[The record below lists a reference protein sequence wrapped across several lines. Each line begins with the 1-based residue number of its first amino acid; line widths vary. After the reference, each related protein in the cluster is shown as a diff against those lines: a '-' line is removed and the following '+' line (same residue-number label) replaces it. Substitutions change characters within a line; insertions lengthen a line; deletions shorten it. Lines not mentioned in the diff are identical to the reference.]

1 MDKDFNNWFL
11 ESFTLKSP
19 SKRNRKTDKGARKPE
34 KINTEV
40 LSSQRRQN
48 MSIPLR
54 KLGITHAELVS
65 AIECVDE
72 KVLTEDTLERIISML
87 PNEKEMKGIRN
98 VLMLLFRR
106 HCRRSNVVGDIIEN
120 EEIVSKL
127 PDEEALMIKLSRI
140 PRARKR
146 LDLLLF
152 THHFSADCKRAA
164 GLLEIV
170 EDGVQKINFAANSG
184 HLRRL
189 LKNVLHFINILN
201 EEKMKGYRISTL
213 SKLSRTK
220 MTKGSGSLLDV
231 IVMHATTIDK
241 EKCANVEEELAGLEE
256 ACSIDFGE
264 IKALVQGISGR
275 MEEFKKF
282 INDSGDGDGDG
293 KLRGKVKSFYDEH
306 VGKFKALQKKTE
318 TVWVTYDAL
327 RLSFHEPEM
336 KMQDFFKAFFNFHME
351 FTSCRQKFEEK
362 RIRAEHQKKRADTK
376 KKLKEAKER
385 RRLTRS
391 FSLPAGASIE
401 MISDSDCD
409 ESSPGKLMLH
419 GEEEIP
425 FGSGSRVAKARKKR
439 NLIVK
444 KSSLRRSS
452 LAHAK
457 SEHSLNLTPGKRQ
470 SCGKA
475 SGSGFKDLP
484 DLISSTSGSE
494 KLESKE
500 REKIKKRSRSARRSS
515 VRTAGGNMVKDIQYQ
530 DENRQNNH
538 VPGEY
543 VATILNVR
551 GFEEE
556 YKYAPDPEP
565 RETPAGQKKMPVVSD
580 EATEDEV
587 VQIMSQMGGSN
598 SNIMNK
604 IHTFDAFVKDRFEHS

>member
-1 MDKDFNNWFL
+1 
-11 ESFTLKSP
+11 
-19 SKRNRKTDKGARKPE
+19 
-34 KINTEV
+34 
-40 LSSQRRQN
+40 
-48 MSIPLR
+48 
-54 KLGITHAELVS
+54 
-65 AIECVDE
+65 
-72 KVLTEDTLERIISML
+72 
-87 PNEKEMKGIRN
+87 
-98 VLMLLFRR
+98 
-106 HCRRSNVVGDIIEN
+106 
-120 EEIVSKL
+120 
-127 PDEEALMIKLSRI
+127 
-140 PRARKR
+140 
-146 LDLLLF
+146 
-152 THHFSADCKRAA
+152 
-164 GLLEIV
+164 
-170 EDGVQKINFAANSG
+170 
-184 HLRRL
+184 
-189 LKNVLHFINILN
+189 
-201 EEKMKGYRISTL
+201 
-213 SKLSRTK
+213 
-220 MTKGSGSLLDV
+220 
-231 IVMHATTIDK
+231 
-241 EKCANVEEELAGLEE
+241 
-256 ACSIDFGE
+256 
-264 IKALVQGISGR
+264 
-275 MEEFKKF
+275 
-282 INDSGDGDGDG
+282 
-293 KLRGKVKSFYDEH
+293 
-306 VGKFKALQKKTE
+306 
-318 TVWVTYDAL
+318 
-327 RLSFHEPEM
+327 M